1 MIRST
6 SEKGEKNTNFPILS
20 RILFIDLFLSSFKY
34 IRIVFFFCFHS
45 EQILIFAGVQWDL
58 FQSTQRS
65 AIFVSITTILYQK
78 RSDTF
83 FSSFVWEREKS
94 SRERE
99 SIIPL
104 TDNNFSLKSLIF
116 LKHFH
121 PWFKYFLEPTPFV
134 HALVSSPRD
143 DRISSF
149 FHWINAKVLCERE
162 KRVYIYIYIKSRRRK
177 DRNSRHVPR
186 SFQGGNRTRHS

>member
-1 MIRST
+1 MKKER
-6 SEKGEKNTNFPILS
+6 K
-20 RILFIDLFLSSFKY
+20 
-34 IRIVFFFCFHS
+34 IRIFQFSREFCLLIYFFLLSNIFVSFFFFFCFHS

-94 SRERE
+94 SRER
-99 SIIPL
+99 IIPL

-121 PWFKYFLEPTPFV
+121 PRFKYFLEPTPFCSR
-134 HALVSSPRD
+134 ACF
-143 DRISSF
+143 ISSRWSYLITF

-162 KRVYIYIYIKSRRRK
+162 KRVYIYIKSRRRK

>member
-1 MIRST
+1 M
-6 SEKGEKNTNFPILS
+6 
-20 RILFIDLFLSSFKY
+20 FIDLFLSSFKY
-34 IRIVFFFCFHS
+34 IRIVFFFFLFS
-45 EQILIFAGVQWDL
+45 FRTDIDL
-58 FQSTQRS
+58 RGRPMGFIPINA
-65 AIFVSITTILYQK
+65 AIRDIRIDYNNTLPEAK
-78 RSDTF
+78 RYF
-83 FSSFVWEREKS
+83 FFKLRLRARKIIE
-94 SRERE
+94 RERE

-121 PWFKYFLEPTPFV
+121 PRFKYFLEPTPFV

-162 KRVYIYIYIKSRRRK
+162 KRVCIYI
-177 DRNSRHVPR
+177 
-186 SFQGGNRTRHS
+186 

>member
-20 RILFIDLFLSSFKY
+20 RILFIDLFLPSFKY
-34 IRIVFFFCFHS
+34 IRIVFFFFCFHS

-78 RSDTF
+78 RTF

-94 SRERE
+94 SRER
-99 SIIPL
+99 IIPL

-116 LKHFH
+116 LTNISILGSNISSNQ
-121 PWFKYFLEPTPFV
+121 PPFV

-162 KRVYIYIYIKSRRRK
+162 KRVCIYI
-177 DRNSRHVPR
+177 
-186 SFQGGNRTRHS
+186 

>member
-20 RILFIDLFLSSFKY
+20 RILFIDLFLPSFKY
-34 IRIVFFFCFHS
+34 IRIVFFFFCFHS

-94 SRERE
+94 SRER
-99 SIIPL
+99 IIPL

-121 PWFKYFLEPTPFV
+121 SRFKYFLEPSLFV

-162 KRVYIYIYIKSRRRK
+162 KRVCIYI
-177 DRNSRHVPR
+177 
-186 SFQGGNRTRHS
+186 

>member
-1 MIRST
+1 MKKER
-6 SEKGEKNTNFPILS
+6 K
-20 RILFIDLFLSSFKY
+20 
-34 IRIVFFFCFHS
+34 IRIFQFSREFCLLIYFFLLSNIFVSFFFFFCFHS

-94 SRERE
+94 SRER
-99 SIIPL
+99 IIPL

-121 PWFKYFLEPTPFV
+121 PRFKYFLEPPPFV

-162 KRVYIYIYIKSRRRK
+162 KRVYIYIKSRRRK

>member
-20 RILFIDLFLSSFKY
+20 RILFIDLFLPSFKY
-34 IRIVFFFCFHS
+34 IRIVFFFFCFHS

-78 RSDTF
+78 RTF

-94 SRERE
+94 SRER
-99 SIIPL
+99 IIPL

-116 LKHFH
+116 LTNISILGSNISSNQ
-121 PWFKYFLEPTPFV
+121 PPFV

>member
-1 MIRST
+1 MKKER
-6 SEKGEKNTNFPILS
+6 K
-20 RILFIDLFLSSFKY
+20 
-34 IRIVFFFCFHS
+34 IRIFQFSREFCLLIYFFLLSNIFVSFFFFFCFHS

-94 SRERE
+94 SRER
-99 SIIPL
+99 IIPL

-116 LKHFH
+116 LTNISILGSNISSNQ
-121 PWFKYFLEPTPFV
+121 PPFV

-162 KRVYIYIYIKSRRRK
+162 KRVYIYIKSRRRK